1 MPILINGPIFFERFV
16 GIITEYFERLLSFII
31 FGLKSWEPT
40 LTSQIFGS
48 RISIFS
54 NQNLPL

>member
-31 FGLKSWEPT
+31 FGLKS
-40 LTSQIFGS
+40 
-48 RISIFS
+48 
-54 NQNLPL
+54 